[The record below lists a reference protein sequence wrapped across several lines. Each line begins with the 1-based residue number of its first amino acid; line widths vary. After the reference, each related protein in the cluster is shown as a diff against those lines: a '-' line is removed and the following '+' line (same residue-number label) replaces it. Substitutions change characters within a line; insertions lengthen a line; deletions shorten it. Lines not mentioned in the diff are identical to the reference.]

1 MNVLETIL
9 TQSEFLINQKTFS
22 IAEKYYITDHQEAPI
37 LFVERPRHV
46 VRNLGA
52 ALVGVIVS
60 LIVLAVFIV
69 ILVNLNKQ
77 SQELFGEIIFFVGF
91 IAAAITYFAMALALS
106 KKRHITFYQDDSKQ
120 AALFEIKQN
129 NKIGFPTVTYT
140 VRDGEGE
147 VLADLEKNQLTN
159 LFRKRWECF
168 TPGRSRLMVVKE
180 DSLVKA
186 LLRRIIGSFFGLL
199 RTNFIFLDSTEATLL
214 GEFNR
219 KMTLRDRYVLD
230 MKADT
235 ETVIDRRIA
244 LATGILLDTGERR

>member
-22 IAEKYYITDHQEAPI
+22 IAEKYYITDHQESPI

-52 ALVGVIVS
+52 ALVAVIVGLIILVGFAVIVGS
-60 LIVLAVFIV
+60 LHEQGQALLSNIACLVGLAV
-69 ILVNLNKQ
+69 
-77 SQELFGEIIFFVGF
+77 
-91 IAAAITYFAMALALS
+91 AALIYFAIALALS

-140 VRDGEGE
+140 VRDGDGE

-199 RTNFIFLDSTEATLL
+199 RTNFIFLDSTEAKLL

-219 KMTLRDRYVLD
+219 KLTLRDRYVLD
-230 MKADT
+230 MKDDT